1 MGSTDQRDRQ
11 TQANDTQQKPTFKLS
26 ADSLCRQLLTTPAWA
41 WNPFVRTKSFQEVEL
56 SAAEWQK
63 VELRA
68 GWAADSDNNL
78 LIEIGNRLP
87 GPLACHGAMVTLQSG
102 DIIRRAF
109 TPTSTFPLPR
119 PSKPASM
126 ASKRPYESLR
136 LDLQLLEKRRRDGLR

>member
-1 MGSTDQRDRQ
+1 MQIACAAS
-11 TQANDTQQKPTFKLS
+11 F
-26 ADSLCRQLLTTPAWA
+26 LTTPAWA
-41 WNPFVRTKSFQEVEL
+41 WNPFARTKIFQEVEL
-56 SAAEWQK
+56 SPAEWQK

-87 GPLACHGAMVTLQSG
+87 GPLACHGALVTLQSG

-109 TPTSTFPLPR
+109 TPYLYIP
-119 PSKPASM
+119 PA
-126 ASKRPYESLR
+126 ATKQAGVNGVKKRPHESLR